1 MKEFLL
7 GKLDWSA
14 LPHEWFTIG
23 GAAFFAFLGLAAVVV
38 LTVTKRWRWL
48 WKEWLTSV
56 DPKKIGIMYFLVA
69 AFMLI
74 SRGGLEAVMI
84 WLQQAIAAGDAPG
97 ILGATHGYL
106 SADHFQQIFTAHGNI
121 MVFFVAMG
129 FIFGLINYIVP
140 LQIGARD
147 LASPFLN
154 TLGFW
159 LYVAGVVMVNAF
171 FFLGGEYA
179 ATGWLAI
186 APLSGTEFSP
196 GVGVDYWLWSLQVS
210 GIGTTLGAINFI
222 MTILKMRAP
231 GMTLWKMPLFTWGS
245 LCSMIMAVTIFPL
258 LTATLFLLF
267 FDRYLGTH
275 FFTTVAGGDPMMYTN
290 LIWMW
295 GHPEVYVLVLPAFG
309 VFSEVVAT
317 FSRKRIA
324 SYASAVM
331 GMIGVSAFALL
342 VWLHHFFT
350 MGAGANVNAFFGV
363 MTIII
368 AIPTSVL
375 VFNWIATMYRGR
387 IQFKTPMLWF
397 LGFIAVFTL
406 GGMSGVLL
414 AIPPADFQLHN
425 SLFLVAH
432 FHSTVIGG
440 VLFGIF
446 AAISYWFPKIT
457 GVRLNERIGRYA
469 FACWII
475 GFFMS
480 FIPMYILGIMGAT
493 RRLDHYDSSTGW
505 QPFFVLMLTGGIII
519 AVGAVL
525 QVVQI
530 IASFMQ
536 KRRLRDTTGDPW
548 DGRSLEWATASSPQF
563 YNFTVIPKVK
573 SRDAFWEM
581 KQQGLPK
588 PAYEDIHI
596 PKNTAAGIY
605 IAAFAFLAS
614 FAFVWEVTWLVV
626 VSFIG
631 IFVVFITRTFDDHS
645 EYTLKAEEVKR
656 LEAERKAKDEAEA
669 EIKDPLSRL
678 HIKGEE
684 DMGLWDFIKAVLAFF
699 WDVIRNKRWRT
710 W

>member
-1 MKEFLL
+1 MKEFFL
-7 GKLDWSA
+7 GRLDWHA
-14 LPHEWFTIG
+14 LPHEWFTIAG
-23 GAAFFAFLGLAAVVV
+23 TAAFILLALFLVVL
-38 LTVTKRWRWL
+38 LTVTKRWKWL

-56 DPKKIGIMYFLVA
+56 DPKKIGIMYFIA
-69 AFMLI
+69 GGFMLL
-74 SRGGLEAVMI
+74 RGGLDAIMI
-84 WLQQAIAAGDAPG
+84 WLQQAMAPSVG
-97 ILGATHGYL
+97 ILESANGYL

-121 MVFFVAMG
+121 MVFFVAMA

-159 LYVAGVVMVNAF
+159 LYIGGVLMVNMF
-171 FFLGGEYA
+171 FALGGEYA

-196 GVGVDYWLWSLQVS
+196 GVGVDYWIWSLQIS

-231 GMTLWKMPLFTWGS
+231 GMTLWKMPAFTWGS

-309 VFSEVVAT
+309 VFTEVVQT
-317 FSRKRIA
+317 FSRKQIA
-324 SYASAVM
+324 SYTSNVL
-331 GMIGVSAFALL
+331 GMIGVSAFALS

-350 MGAGANVNAFFGV
+350 MGAGANVNAFFGL

-368 AIPTSVL
+368 AVPTSVL
-375 VFNWIATMYRGR
+375 VFTWIATMYKGR
-387 IQFKTPMLWF
+387 IRFSIPMLWF
-397 LGFIAVFTL
+397 LGFLGIFTL
-406 GGMSGVLL
+406 GGMSGVML

-440 VLFGIF
+440 VLFGVF
-446 AAISYWFPKIT
+446 AAITYWFPKIT
-457 GVRLNERIGRYA
+457 GVKLNERIGRSA
-469 FACWII
+469 FVCWII
-475 GFFMS
+475 GFSLS
-480 FIPMYILGIMGAT
+480 FIPMYVLGLMGAT
-493 RRLDHYDSSTGW
+493 RRLDHYDASTGW
-505 QPFFVLMLTGGIII
+505 QPFYVLMFIGGLVIC
-519 AVGAVL
+519 VGVAL
-525 QVVQI
+525 QLVQI

-536 KRRLRDTTGDPW
+536 KHRLRDTTGDPW
-548 DGRSLEWATASSPQF
+548 DGRTLEWATASPPQS
-563 YNFTVIPKVK
+563 YNFTHIPKVESK
-573 SRDAFWEM
+573 DAFWEM
-581 KQQGLPK
+581 KQKGLGQK
-588 PAYEDIHI
+588 KYEDMLI

-614 FAFVWEVTWLVV
+614 FAFVWHIIWLIV
-626 VSFIG
+626 VSLIG
-631 IFVVFITRTFDDHS
+631 VLVVFITRTFDEHT
-645 EYTLKAEEVKR
+645 EYELTAEEVKK
-656 LEAERKAKDEAEA
+656 LEAERQAKDEE
-669 EIKDPLSRL
+669 ERKLRLSGPLI
-678 HIKGEE
+678 IKGQE
-684 DMGLWDFIKAVLAFF
+684 DMGLWDFIKAVVSFGLGLLK
-699 WDVIRNKRWRT
+699 KRGRA
-710 W
+710 

>member
-1 MKEFLL
+1 MKEFFL
-7 GKLDWSA
+7 GKLDWHA
-14 LPHEWFTIG
+14 LPHEWFTIAG
-23 GAAFFAFLGLAAVVV
+23 SVTFILIVLFFVVL
-38 LTVTKRWRWL
+38 LTVTKRWKWL

-56 DPKKIGIMYFLVA
+56 DPKKIGIMYFIA
-69 AFMLI
+69 GGAMLL
-74 SRGGLEAVMI
+74 RGGLDAIMM
-84 WLQQAIAAGDAPG
+84 WLQQAMAPSVG
-97 ILGATHGYL
+97 ILESANGYL

-121 MVFFVAMG
+121 MVFFVAMA

-159 LYVAGVVMVNAF
+159 LYVGGVIMVNMF

-196 GVGVDYWLWSLQVS
+196 GVGVDYWIWSLQIS

-231 GMTLWKMPLFTWGS
+231 GMTLWKMPAFTWGS

-275 FFTTVAGGDPMMYTN
+275 FFTTISGGDPMMYTN

-309 VFSEVVAT
+309 VFTEVVAT
-317 FSRKRIA
+317 FSRKKIA
-324 SYASAVM
+324 SYTSNVL
-331 GMIGVSAFALL
+331 GMIGVSAFALS

-350 MGAGANVNAFFGV
+350 MGAGANVNAFFGL

-368 AIPTSVL
+368 AVPTSVL
-375 VFNWIATMYRGR
+375 VFTWIATMYKGR
-387 IQFKTPMLWF
+387 IRFSVPMLWF
-397 LGFIAVFTL
+397 LGFLGIFTL
-406 GGMSGVLL
+406 GGISGVML

-440 VLFGIF
+440 VLFGVF
-446 AAISYWFPKIT
+446 AAITYWFPKIT
-457 GVRLNERIGRYA
+457 GVRLNERIGRSA
-469 FACWII
+469 FVCWII
-475 GFFMS
+475 GFSLS
-480 FIPMYILGIMGAT
+480 FIPMYILGLMGAT
-493 RRLDHYDSSTGW
+493 RRLDHYDASTGW
-505 QPFFVLMLTGGIII
+505 QPFYVMMFIGGLVIATGV
-519 AVGAVL
+519 AL
-525 QVVQI
+525 QLVQI

-536 KRRLRDTTGDPW
+536 RHRLRDTTGDPW
-548 DGRSLEWATASSPQF
+548 DGRTLEWATASPPQG
-563 YNFTVIPKVK
+563 YNFTHIPKVEG
-573 SRDAFWEM
+573 RDAFWEM
-581 KQQGLPK
+581 KQKGLGQK
-588 PAYEDIHI
+588 KYEDMLI

-614 FAFVWEVTWLVV
+614 FAFVWHITWLAV
-626 VSFIG
+626 VSLIG
-631 IFVVFITRTFDDHS
+631 VLVVFIVRTFDEHT
-645 EYTLKAEEVKR
+645 EYELTAEQVKK
-656 LEAERKAKDEAEA
+656 LEAERHERDEE
-669 EIKDPLSRL
+669 ERKRRLSGPLN
-678 HIKGEE
+678 IKGQE
-684 DMGLWDFIKAVLAFF
+684 DMGLWDFIKAVVSFGLGLLKNLRRRA
-699 WDVIRNKRWRT
+699 
-710 W
+710 